1 MAQHDDTWRLV
12 DQQVVVTDPWLEV
25 YENQYEL
32 PDGSR
37 LDKYHALRERDG
49 VVIVALTPQQDMLLV
64 RQYRPGIEALVYEL
78 PAGFVEDGET
88 DLLERAK
95 KELAEETGYA
105 AAEWQGIGPLH
116 DAPHRIKKTTHCFL
130 ALNVRPV
137 TEQHQDATE
146 FVRYERVPI
155 ARALQMIRADE
166 ITSAVMVAAILK
178 ALLVLGRVLEAELP
192 HS

>member
-1 MAQHDDTWRLV
+1 MAEHDDTWRLV
-12 DQQVVVTDPWLEV
+12 DQQVLITDPWLQV
-25 YENQYEL
+25 YENEYEL

-49 VVIVALTPQQDMLLV
+49 VVIVALTPQEDLLLV

-88 DLLERAK
+88 DVLERAK
-95 KELAEETGYA
+95 HELAEETGYA
-105 AAEWQGIGPLH
+105 AEEWQALGPLH
-116 DAPHRIKKTTHCFL
+116 DAPHRIKKTTHSFL
-130 ALNVRPV
+130 ALNVHHV

-146 FVRYERVPI
+146 FVRYERVPL
-155 ARALQMIRADE
+155 AQALQMIQSDE

-178 ALLVLGRVLEAELP
+178 ALVVLGRVLQAEP
-192 HS
+192 VHS